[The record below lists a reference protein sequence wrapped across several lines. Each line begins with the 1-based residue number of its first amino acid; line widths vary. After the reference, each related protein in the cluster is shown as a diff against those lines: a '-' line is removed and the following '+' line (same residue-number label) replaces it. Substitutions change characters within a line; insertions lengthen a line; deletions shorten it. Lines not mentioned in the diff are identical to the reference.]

1 MDKTQKIRKLCDE
14 IDEIIKPSNIPSYL
28 SDEQAERIGAV
39 IAADFELKPSREY
52 KGGWETATGWFSNKG
67 IARRAHRHI
76 VEGLTE

>member
-39 IAADFELKPSREY
+39 IAADFELNPSRE
-52 KGGWETATGWFSNKG
+52 
-67 IARRAHRHI
+67 
-76 VEGLTE
+76 